1 MAAMMGLGGM
11 GGGSNSAFGGLGGM
25 GGLGAMSGNC
35 IYNFLLIN
43 NIYHSQIYIEWM
55 NTNKQKQQHRT
66 MLLPNL
72 SIVYKKKFIN
82 KDLFYR
88 DSYQNE

>member
-25 GGLGAMSGNC
+25 AGLGAMSGNC

-43 NIYHSQIYIEWM
+43 NIYHTQIYIESM
-55 NTNKQKQQHRT
+55 NTIKQKQQHRT
-66 MLLPNL
+66 MHLTNL
-72 SIVYKKKFIN
+72 SVVYEKKSFAIP
-82 KDLFYR
+82 L
-88 DSYQNE
+88 SI

>member
-35 IYNFLLIN
+35 IYILLLIR
-43 NIYHSQIYIEWM
+43 NIYHSQIYIESM
-55 NTNKQKQQHRT
+55 NANNQKPQHRT
-66 MLLPNL
+66 IYLTNL
-72 SIVYKKKFIN
+72 SVVYKKKSFAIP
-82 KDLFYR
+82 L
-88 DSYQNE
+88 SI